1 MQRDIVEHRVNAI
14 LLEFVQH
21 ALAIDLRRE
30 KNVVQVPVVL
40 TFRGHDGPTKQAV
53 LLEWC
58 ERFVVTLPNRHPLPG
73 NAVRLFKLRPEE
85 RSDDVARQKRRTD
98 VLPGVFVDFAPEKPA
113 TVRSFFADD
122 FGAQPQISI
131 SQKKAAPFT

>member
-14 LLEFVQH
+14 SFEFVQH

-40 TFRGHDGPTKQAV
+40 TFRGHDRPTKQAL

-58 ERFVVTLPNRHPLPG
+58 EHFVVTLPNRHSLPG
-73 NAVRLFKLRPEE
+73 NALRFLELRPKE
-85 RSDDVARQKRRTD
+85 RSNDVARQKRRTD
-98 VLPGVFVDFAPEKPA
+98 V
-113 TVRSFFADD
+113 
-122 FGAQPQISI
+122 
-131 SQKKAAPFT
+131 